1 MGKIWSSDDE
11 IIKMLFNKLEKN
23 SKKEKETFETLF
35 LTVFIYN
42 FLPDTAPLHGI
53 YKYSE
58 ILKPTDYIPLQK
70 QNDLLKDCFDDEHK
84 LLEYYFQNDLSA

>member
-11 IIKMLFNKLEKN
+11 ILKMLFNKLEKKKKKK

-35 LTVFIYN
+35 LTLLIYN

-53 YKYSE
+53 Y
-58 ILKPTDYIPLQK
+58 
-70 QNDLLKDCFDDEHK
+70 
-84 LLEYYFQNDLSA
+84 